1 MNVVRVPQPAVPFV
15 KAFLAEVFGETAQVR
30 SNVPDKWTPA
40 DRPVIVVAD
49 DGGTSLFPV
58 ATRRTVRITAYANGE
73 PLAHEL
79 VSRAWGELL
88 SRPVPGLAHV
98 RDGIIPFDAGRDRKH
113 RDAWLASCTVLA
125 AVRTTTV
132 A

>member
-1 MNVVRVPQPAVPFV
+1 MNTVRVPRPAVPSV
-15 KAFLAEVFGETAQVR
+15 KAFLADVFGSTAQVR
-30 SNVPDKWTPA
+30 SNVPDEWTPA

-98 RDGIIPFDAGRDRKH
+98 REGIVPFDAGRDRKH
-113 RDAWLASCTVLA
+113 RTAWLASCTVLA

>member
-1 MNVVRVPQPAVPFV
+1 MNAVRVPRPAVPLV
-15 KAFLAEVFGETAQVR
+15 KTFLADVFGSTAQVR
-30 SNVPDKWTPA
+30 SNLDDHWTPDA
-40 DRPVIVVAD
+40 GPVIVVAD

-73 PLAHEL
+73 PLAHQL

-98 RDGIIPFDAGRDRKH
+98 REGIVPFDAGRDRKH
-113 RDAWLASCTVLA
+113 RTAWLASCTVLA